1 LLNKLHAFF
10 NPEQFQGWGKK
21 RQYFEGW
28 YFKIVNADESK
39 ALAIIP
45 GIAMDAQETAI
56 LLYRCWMVKGNS
68 PCSSLRCQSV
78 QTPAQKI

>member
-1 LLNKLHAFF
+1 MLNKLHAFF

-45 GIAMDAQETAI
+45 GIAMDAQGNRQAFIQVLDGKKKTA
-56 LLYRCWMVKGNS
+56 L
-68 PCSSLRCQSV
+68 
-78 QTPAQKI
+78 